1 MAPAIYN
8 KHPEKACIHTSKK
21 HLADGLQR
29 RGDAAPIPAGDE
41 TIWLGGDLDATAD
54 LLKILAKRKR
64 LAHISASSTTW
75 PSLWPRVA
83 PAASR
88 RSGGIAVESR
98 TSRDSRMKPEL
109 ARTFKDK
116 PMSTS
121 SPPRPVEWARTVEEQ
136 HRQQQLRLEKN
147 SGPPACRS
155 TRSPFP
161 SPPRPAGR
169 GDEDEADAAGHLS
182 APRTR
187 ADAAKPR
194 PQPDPPITEILL
206 LPSKPPRPDR
216 GSTRE
221 TGSEDS
227 EKQTAKPLFREV
239 AAVAPTIR
247 SDQRSKRA
255 AAMNPKD
262 QISP

>member
-1 MAPAIYN
+1 
-8 KHPEKACIHTSKK
+8 
-21 HLADGLQR
+21 
-29 RGDAAPIPAGDE
+29 
-41 TIWLGGDLDATAD
+41 
-54 LLKILAKRKR
+54 
-64 LAHISASSTTW
+64 
-75 PSLWPRVA
+75 
-83 PAASR
+83 
-88 RSGGIAVESR
+88 
-98 TSRDSRMKPEL
+98 MKPEL

-121 SPPRPVEWARTVEEQ
+121 SPPRLARWAGTVEEQ

-147 SGPPACRS
+147 LGPLACCS

-169 GDEDEADAAGHLS
+169 GDEDEADAADHLS
-182 APRTR
+182 APRTC

-216 GSTRE
+216 GSTEE

-227 EKQTAKPLFREV
+227 EKQTTKPLFREV
-239 AAVAPTIR
+239 TAVTPAIS

-255 AAMNPKD
+255 AATNPKN